1 MIQRDINKIQTIIFL
16 QRLYAYLLA
25 LCLLLLIPP
34 SSFASD
40 ANYIYDDIG
49 RLIKVV
55 SETGEVAT
63 YNYDAVGNLLP
74 ITTTSTTD
82 SVAIVDIDPWEG
94 SEGTIVTIYG
104 KGFSDISGQNII
116 SFNGIPASVTSST
129 SNTIITSVPAGAIT
143 GRVSVQTPL
152 GSAMSLKDFTVQQP
166 INIIINPS
174 FAFLTSGKSKQFTA
188 TVTGT
193 TNTSVIW
200 SVEGIEGGT
209 PTIGT
214 INTDGLYTAP
224 SNTERITEVSITAR
238 SVDDSSMSAEAKIYL
253 NVERAIS
260 NSVSVAFEP
269 QPQQPIPIGPILS
282 PAVSIFVEQ
291 QPQQLIQIGPVLSPA
306 VSIIVESQSQQPI
319 QIGPILAP
327 YVSIAVGP
335 YISSINPKTN
345 MQGSN
350 FTMTI
355 TGIGFS
361 GASAVDFYLNGAVD
375 PDITAS
381 NIQVNPE
388 GTQITADVFVSP
400 AATSGIRFVRVTALS
415 GTSQGYYAEGNIF
428 TITTP

>member
-1 MIQRDINKIQTIIFL
+1 M
-16 QRLYAYLLA
+16 QRLVAYLLVI
-25 LCLLLLIPP
+25 CPLLLIPS

-40 ANYIYDDIG
+40 ANYIYDDVG

-55 SETGEVAT
+55 SETGDVAT
-63 YNYDAVGNLLP
+63 YNYDAVGNLLS
-74 ITTTSTTD
+74 ITTTSSTD
-82 SVAIVDIDPWEG
+82 TVAIVDIDPWEG
-94 SEGTIVTIYG
+94 AEGTVVTIYG
-104 KGFSDISGQNII
+104 KGFSDISGQNIV
-116 SFNGIPASVTSST
+116 SFNGIPASVTLST

-152 GSAMSLKDFTVQQP
+152 GSAMSAKDFTVHQP
-166 INIIINPS
+166 IGITISPS
-174 FAFLTSGKSKQFTA
+174 FTFLRAGSTKQFTA

-193 TNTSVIW
+193 ANTSVIW

-209 PTIGT
+209 ATIGT
-214 INTDGLYTAP
+214 ITPDGLYTAP
-224 SNTERITEVSITAR
+224 SNTERLSMVTITAR
-238 SVDDSSMSAEAKIYL
+238 SNADSSKSTEAKIYL

-269 QPQQPIPIGPILS
+269 QPQQPI
-282 PAVSIFVEQ
+282 
-291 QPQQLIQIGPVLSPA
+291 
-306 VSIIVESQSQQPI
+306 

-335 YISSINPKTN
+335 YISSISPKTN
-345 MQGSN
+345 IQGSN

-375 PDITAS
+375 PNITAF

-400 AATSGIRFVRVTALS
+400 AATIGIRFVRVTALS